1 MYLFQSNRL
10 ENLFDALCATLTEPI
25 SNPLAP
31 EVIVVQ
37 NPGMARWLSQQIAL
51 RTGISAHFSFPLPAS
66 FIWHLF
72 EQTLQGL
79 PDLSRFDSNVLLWRV
94 QNELEFLLAEP
105 GMEEINVYLAEDT
118 DGRKRFQLAEKI
130 SDLFDQYQV
139 YRPAMLLHWE
149 QGGEGHWQARLWRR
163 LTAEN
168 RMHRAALLQRF
179 LQAAE
184 LGELRTD
191 GLPERVS
198 IFGINSLAPAYLEVI
213 ERVSEFVDIR
223 IFHLSPCQQAWD
235 DILSERLLALK
246 RQSWR
251 EQGVDDLSAYFTA
264 GNPLLASMGTVG
276 QEFFS
281 LLMGNAPQEMQLYQE
296 PEGDSLL
303 QQIQSD
309 ILNLHDRGGQGG
321 ELYQGLDQGFDQGV
335 DQEYDQ
341 SKGALLPDDS
351 SIRFHCCH
359 SPMREIQ
366 VLHDRLLD
374 LFASDPSLK
383 PADILVMAPDITS
396 YAPAVAG
403 VFGSA
408 PPARHIPWSIADQAS
423 RQEQP
428 VVEGFLNL
436 LELQESRFTA
446 PDVMALLENQ
456 AILRRFGL
464 AAEDV
469 VLMRSAILEAGI
481 RWGLDQEQRCEQGLA
496 DAQQHTWDFGLD
508 RLLLGYLTGQLDEPW
523 QGIMPSSGT
532 VSSMGSWL
540 GGLTDFVRSLQELR
554 RRMKTRHLPAQWAEL
569 LLGLL
574 DDFLVEDGEERNQ
587 DGVLILRRTIADFAD
602 HCRLAG
608 FEQQLSLPIIRH
620 WFEMRLSEPAGGQAF
635 LAGRVTFCNMV
646 PMRSVPFKV
655 IWLLGMNDLDYPRTQ
670 RTPAFDLM
678 AQRPRLGDRSRRD
691 DDRYLFLEALLS
703 ARAYLAISWVGRD
716 QQDNSSL
723 PPSVVVAE
731 LRDYINRGWTAEKK
745 PGCEGEKEQAAAE
758 LLTVEYPLQPFSRH
772 CFSGNPKIASY
783 ASEWLP
789 KPLSSPSCALTFLQG
804 PLLQPEPC
812 QQVDLSRLVR
822 FWNHPVRFFL
832 EQRMGLRS
840 RYAEEV
846 LPEAEAF
853 FLDHL
858 QKYLLSQEIISTQRA
873 EGAEGEKT
881 QPAPPL
887 YRMQAA
893 GHLPGGRFGHILYR
907 EMERKTAVLVDALEP
922 ITQERADPEE
932 VSLRVDDILLTG
944 QLSSLYRS
952 GRVTFRPASLKA
964 GDVLKLWIHHLVLL
978 IQSPAAVQPL
988 SVHAALDT
996 TVCFQEVERP
1006 EEELAALVRFF
1017 QQGGEEPL
1025 HFYPKTSYAW
1035 AKARSEAAAWNA
1047 ARTSWYSGFYR
1058 GESDDPAYE
1067 IALRAQE
1074 PLDQRFIE
1082 LAELFR
1088 PVVASLRKYE

>member
-1 MYLFQSNRL
+1 MHLFQSNRL

-66 FIWHLF
+66 FIWNLF

-79 PDLSRFDSNVLLWRV
+79 PDLSRFDRNVLLWRV
-94 QNELEFLLAEP
+94 QNELEALLAQP
-105 GMEEINVYLAEDT
+105 GMEEINAYLAEDT

-139 YRPAMLLHWE
+139 YRPSMLLHWE

-163 LTAEN
+163 LIAEN

-184 LGELRTD
+184 LGELGTD

-198 IFGINSLAPAYLEVI
+198 VFGINSLAPAYLEVI

-251 EQGVDDLSAYFTA
+251 DQGVDDLSDYFTA

-281 LLMGNAPQEMQLYQE
+281 LLMGSAPQEIQLYQE

-309 ILNLHDRGGQGG
+309 ILNLHDRGG
-321 ELYQGLDQGFDQGV
+321 LN
-335 DQEYDQ
+335 Q
-341 SKGALLPDDS
+341 SKGALLPDDA

-359 SPMREIQ
+359 SPLREIQ

-383 PADILVMAPDITS
+383 PADILITAPDITA

-408 PPARHIPWSIADQAS
+408 PPARHIPWSIADQAC

-428 VVEGFLNL
+428 VIEGFLNL

-446 PDVMALLENQ
+446 PNVMALLENQ
-456 AILRRFGL
+456 TILRRFGL

-469 VLMRSAILEAGI
+469 VLMRSSILEAGI

-508 RLLLGYLTGQLDEPW
+508 RLLLGYLTGSLDEPW
-523 QGIMPSSGT
+523 QGIMPCSGT

-540 GGLTDFVRSLQELR
+540 GGLADFIRSLQKLR
-554 RRMKTRHLPAQWAEL
+554 RKMKTRHLPDQWAEL
-569 LLGLL
+569 LGCLL
-574 DDFLVEDGEERNQ
+574 DDFLVGEGDNQ
-587 DGVLILRRTIADFAD
+587 DGVLILRRTIADFVE

-608 FEQQLSLPIIRH
+608 FEQKLSLPIIRH
-620 WFEMRLSEPAGGQAF
+620 WFETRLSEPAGTQSF

-670 RTPAFDLM
+670 RSPAFDLM
-678 AQRPRLGDRSRRD
+678 SQQPRLGDRSRRD

-703 ARAYLAISWVGRD
+703 ARAHLAISWVGRD

-723 PPSVVVAE
+723 PPSVVAAE
-731 LRDYINRGWTAEKK
+731 LRDYINRGWSVEKK
-745 PGCEGEKEQAAAE
+745 PSCEGEKERAAAE
-758 LLTVEYPLQPFSRH
+758 MLTVEYPLQPFSRH
-772 CFSGNPKIASY
+772 CFSGDPKTASY

-789 KPLSSPSCALTFLQG
+789 KPLPFPACYAFLQG
-804 PLLQPEPC
+804 PLPQPEPC

-873 EGAEGEKT
+873 EGENIQHA
-881 QPAPPL
+881 ASPL

-907 EMERKTAVLVDALEP
+907 EMARKTAVLVDALEP

-932 VSLRVDDILLTG
+932 VILRVDDIVLTG
-944 QLSSLYRS
+944 QLTSLYRS

-978 IQSPAAVQPL
+978 IQSPAVVQPV

-1006 EEELAALVRFF
+1006 EEELTKLVRFF
-1017 QQGGEEPL
+1017 QQGEAEPL

-1035 AKARSEAAAWNA
+1035 AKAKSEGAAWNA
-1047 ARTSWYSGFYR
+1047 ARRTWYSGFYG
-1058 GESDDPAYE
+1058 GECDDPAYE

-1074 PLDQRFIE
+1074 PLGLRFAE
-1082 LAELFR
+1082 LAELFW
-1088 PVVASLRKYE
+1088 PVVASMKKYEGKQE

>member
-31 EVIVVQ
+31 EIIVVQ

-51 RTGISAHFSFPLPAS
+51 RTGISAHCSFPLPAS
-66 FIWHLF
+66 FIWQLF

-79 PDLSRFDSNVLLWRV
+79 PDLSRFDRNVLLWCV
-94 QNELEFLLAEP
+94 QGELESLLAEP
-105 GMEEINVYLAEDT
+105 GMEEINAYLTEDA

-139 YRPAMLLHWE
+139 YRPAMLLQWE

-168 RMHRAALLQRF
+168 KKHRAALLQRF
-179 LQAAE
+179 LRAAE

-198 IFGINSLAPAYLEVI
+198 VFGINSLAPAYLEVI
-213 ERVSEFVDIR
+213 DRISEFVDIR

-251 EQGVDDLSAYFTA
+251 DQGLDDLSAYFTA

-281 LLMGNAPQEMQLYQE
+281 LLMAKNPMEAQLYQE
-296 PEGDSLL
+296 PEGDALL
-303 QQIQSD
+303 HRIQSD
-309 ILNLHDRGGQGG
+309 ILNLHDRGGR
-321 ELYQGLDQGFDQGV
+321 ERC
-335 DQEYDQ
+335 
-341 SKGALLPDDS
+341 LLPPNES

-359 SPMREIQ
+359 SPMREVQ

-374 LFASDPSLK
+374 LFANDPHLK
-383 PADILVMAPDITS
+383 PADILVMAPDITA

-408 PPARHIPWSIADQAS
+408 PPARHIPWSIADQAG

-428 VVEGFLNL
+428 VIEGFLNL

-456 AILRRFGL
+456 AVLRGFGL

-469 VLMRSAILEAGI
+469 VLMRSALLEAGI
-481 RWGLDQEQRCEQGLA
+481 RWGLDQEQRCERGLA

-508 RLLLGYLTGQLDEPW
+508 RLLLGYLTGPLDQPW
-523 QGIMPSSGT
+523 QGIMPCSGT
-532 VSSMGSWL
+532 VGSMGSWL
-540 GGLTDFVRSLQELR
+540 GGLTDFIRALQALR
-554 RRMKTRHLPAQWAEL
+554 RRMKAEHQPEQWADL
-569 LLGLL
+569 LHSLL
-574 DDFLVEDGEERNQ
+574 DDFLVRDGAEDNQ
-587 DGVLILRRTIADFAD
+587 DGVLILRRTIADFVEY
-602 HCRLAG
+602 CRTAG
-608 FEQQLSLPIIRH
+608 FARQLSLPIIRH

-646 PMRSVPFKV
+646 PMRSVPFQV

-678 AQRPRLGDRSRRD
+678 AQQPRLGDRSRRD

-703 ARAYLAISWVGRD
+703 ARKQLSVSWVGRD

-731 LRDYINRGWTAEKK
+731 LRDYINRGWSVGREGNAEQTA
-745 PGCEGEKEQAAAE
+745 AD
-758 LLTVEYPLQPFSRH
+758 LLTVKYPLQPFSRH
-772 CFSGNPKIASY
+772 CFSGNPKTASY

-789 KPLSSPSCALTFLQG
+789 KPLSSSERALAFVQR
-804 PLLQPEPC
+804 PLPPAEPC
-812 QQVDLSRLVR
+812 QQVELDRLVR

-840 RYAEEV
+840 HYAEEA

-853 FLDHL
+853 TLDHL
-858 QKYLLSQEIISTQRA
+858 QKYLLRREILIAQRA
-873 EGAEGEKT
+873 EAAKGTGRTEGEKT
-881 QPAPPL
+881 PQATPPL

-893 GHLPGGRFGHILYR
+893 GNLPGGRFGHILYR
-907 EMERKTAVLVDALEP
+907 EMERNTAVLVDALEP
-922 ITQERADPEE
+922 LTRERADPEE
-932 VSLRVDDILLTG
+932 VSLRVGDILLTG

-964 GDVLKLWIHHLVLL
+964 EDRLKLWIHHLVLL
-978 IQSPAAVQPL
+978 IQSPAKVQPV
-988 SVHAALDT
+988 SVHAALDEM
-996 TVCFQEVERP
+996 VSFQEVENP
-1006 EEELAALVRFF
+1006 EEELAALVRCFR
-1017 QQGGEEPL
+1017 QGEAEPL
-1025 HFYPKTSYAW
+1025 HFYPNTSYAW

-1047 ARTSWYSGFYR
+1047 ARTSWYSGYYR
-1058 GESDDPAYE
+1058 GEGDDPAYE
-1067 IALRAQE
+1067 IALRAQD
-1074 PLDQRFIE
+1074 PLDQRFVE

-1088 PVVASLRKYE
+1088 PVVACMKKYE

>member
-66 FIWHLF
+66 FIWQLF

-79 PDLSRFDSNVLLWRV
+79 PDLSRFDRNVLLWRV

-105 GMEEINVYLAEDT
+105 GMEEINVYLAEDA

-321 ELYQGLDQGFDQGV
+321 GLYQGLDQGFDQGL

-341 SKGALLPDDS
+341 SKGALSPDDA

-374 LFASDPSLK
+374 LFTNDPSLK
-383 PADILVMAPDITS
+383 PADILVMAPDITA

-428 VVEGFLNL
+428 VIEGFLNL

-496 DAQQHTWDFGLD
+496 DAQQHTWDFGMD
-508 RLLLGYLTGQLDEPW
+508 RLLLGYLTGPLDEPW
-523 QGIMPSSGT
+523 QGIMPCSGT

-540 GGLTDFVRSLQELR
+540 GGLTDFIRALQALR
-554 RRMKTRHLPAQWAEL
+554 RRMKARHLPEQWAVL

-574 DDFLVEDGEERNQ
+574 ENFLAGDGDNQ
-587 DGVLILRRTIADFAD
+587 DGVLILRRTIADFTD

-608 FEQQLSLPIIRH
+608 FEQHLSLPIIRH
-620 WFEMRLSEPAGGQAF
+620 WFEERLSEPAGGQSF

-670 RTPAFDLM
+670 RSPAFDLM

-703 ARAYLAISWVGRD
+703 ARAQLAVSWVGRD

-731 LRDYINRGWTAEKK
+731 LRDYINRGWSA
-745 PGCEGEKEQAAAE
+745 GREGKAAQPVAE

-789 KPLSSPSCALTFLQG
+789 KSRPFPACSCAFLQG
-804 PLLQPEPC
+804 PLPQPEPC

-907 EMERKTAVLVDALEP
+907 DME
-922 ITQERADPEE
+922 
-932 VSLRVDDILLTG
+932 
-944 QLSSLYRS
+944 
-952 GRVTFRPASLKA
+952 
-964 GDVLKLWIHHLVLL
+964 
-978 IQSPAAVQPL
+978 
-988 SVHAALDT
+988 
-996 TVCFQEVERP
+996 
-1006 EEELAALVRFF
+1006 
-1017 QQGGEEPL
+1017 
-1025 HFYPKTSYAW
+1025 
-1035 AKARSEAAAWNA
+1035 
-1047 ARTSWYSGFYR
+1047 
-1058 GESDDPAYE
+1058 
-1067 IALRAQE
+1067 
-1074 PLDQRFIE
+1074 
-1082 LAELFR
+1082 
-1088 PVVASLRKYE
+1088 

>member
-10 ENLFDALCATLTEPI
+10 ENLFEALCTTLTEPI

-31 EVIVVQ
+31 EIIVVQ

-51 RTGISAHFSFPLPAS
+51 YTGISAHFSFPLPAS
-66 FIWHLF
+66 FVWNLF

-79 PDLSRFDSNVLLWRV
+79 PDLSLFDRNVLLWRV
-94 QNELEFLLAEP
+94 QLELESLLAEP
-105 GMEEINVYLAEDT
+105 GMEEINAYLAEDT

-139 YRPAMLLHWE
+139 YRPEMLLRWE
-149 QGGEGHWQARLWRR
+149 KGEKEDWQARLWRR

-168 RMHRAALLQRF
+168 KMHRAALLHRF
-179 LQAAE
+179 LMAAE
-184 LGELRTD
+184 EGRLCSD
-191 GLPERVS
+191 HLPERVS
-198 IFGINSLAPAYLEVI
+198 IFGISSLAPAYLEVI
-213 ERVSEFVDIR
+213 ERISEFVDIR
-223 IFHLSPCQQAWD
+223 IFHLSPCQQVWD

-246 RQSWR
+246 RQSWQD
-251 EQGVDDLSAYFTA
+251 QGVDDLSAYFTA

-281 LLMGNAPQEMQLYQE
+281 LLMGSAPQEIQLYQE
-296 PEGDSLL
+296 PEGNSLL

-309 ILNLHDRGGQGG
+309 ILNLHDRGGHGG
-321 ELYQGLDQGFDQGV
+321 GLDQGFDQEF
-335 DQEYDQ
+335 DH

-383 PADILVMAPDITS
+383 PADILITAPDITT

-408 PPARHIPWSIADQAS
+408 PSTRHIPWSIADQAS

-428 VVEGFLNL
+428 VIEGFLNL

-456 AILRRFGL
+456 TILRRFGL

-469 VLMRSAILEAGI
+469 VFMRSGILEAGV

-508 RLLLGYLTGQLDEPW
+508 RLLLGYLTGSLDEPW
-523 QGIMPSSGT
+523 QGIMPCSGT

-540 GGLTDFVRSLQELR
+540 GGLADFIRALQELR
-554 RRMKTRHLPAQWAEL
+554 RRMKARHLPDQWAEI
-569 LLGLL
+569 LGCLL
-574 DDFLVEDGEERNQ
+574 DDFLVGNGDNQ
-587 DGVLILRRTIADFAD
+587 DGVLILRRTIADFVE

-608 FEQQLSLPIIRH
+608 FAQKLSLPIIRH
-620 WFEMRLSEPAGGQAF
+620 WFETRLSEPAGTQSF

-670 RTPAFDLM
+670 RSPAFDLM
-678 AQRPRLGDRSRRD
+678 AQQSRLGDRSRRD

-703 ARAYLAISWVGRD
+703 ARAQLALSWVGRD

-731 LRDYINRGWTAEKK
+731 LRDYINRGWSAEKES
-745 PGCEGEKEQAAAE
+745 GRETEKEQPVADI
-758 LLTVEYPLQPFSRH
+758 LTVEYPLQPFSRH
-772 CFSGNPKIASY
+772 CFSGNPKTASY

-789 KPLSSPSCALTFLQG
+789 KPLPFPACSCAFLQG
-804 PLLQPEPC
+804 PLPQPEPC
-812 QQVDLSRLVR
+812 QQVDLSRFVR

-873 EGAEGEKT
+873 EGEQIQHVAL
-881 QPAPPL
+881 PL

-893 GHLPGGRFGHILYR
+893 GNLPGGRFGHILYR
-907 EMERKTAVLVDALEP
+907 EMERNTAVLVDALEP

-932 VSLRVDDILLTG
+932 ISLRVDDILLTG
-944 QLSSLYRS
+944 QLYSLYRS

-978 IQSPAAVQPL
+978 IQSPATVQPI

-1035 AKARSEAAAWNA
+1035 AKAKSEGAAWNA
-1047 ARTSWYSGFYR
+1047 ARRTWYSGFYR
-1058 GESDDPAYE
+1058 GECDDPAYE

-1074 PLDQRFIE
+1074 PLGQRFAE
-1082 LAELFR
+1082 LAELFW
-1088 PVVASLRKYE
+1088 PVVASMKKYEGKQE

>member
-10 ENLFDALCATLTEPI
+10 ENLFEALCATLTEPI

-31 EVIVVQ
+31 EIIVVQ

-66 FIWHLF
+66 FIWQLF

-79 PDLSRFDSNVLLWRV
+79 PDLSRFDRNVLLWRV
-94 QNELEFLLAEP
+94 QDELESLLAEP
-105 GMEEINVYLAEDT
+105 GMEEINAYLAEDA

-163 LTAEN
+163 LIAEN

-213 ERVSEFVDIR
+213 DRVGEFVDIR

-251 EQGVDDLSAYFTA
+251 EKGIDDLSAYFTA
-264 GNPLLASMGTVG
+264 GNPLLASMGTTG

-281 LLMGNAPQEMQLYQE
+281 LLMGNTPQEIQLYQE
-296 PEGDSLL
+296 PEGDLLL
-303 QQIQSD
+303 QQIQGD

-321 ELYQGLDQGFDQGV
+321 SADQGKEV
-335 DQEYDQ
+335 L
-341 SKGALLPDDS
+341 SPDDA

-374 LFASDPSLK
+374 LFANDPSLK
-383 PADILVMAPDITS
+383 PADILVMAPDITA
-396 YAPAVAG
+396 YAPAAAG

-428 VVEGFLNL
+428 VIEGFLNL

-508 RLLLGYLTGQLDEPW
+508 RLLLGYLTGSLDEPW
-523 QGIMPSSGT
+523 QGIMPCSGT

-540 GGLTDFVRSLQELR
+540 GGLTDFIRALQTLR
-554 RRMKTRHLPAQWAEL
+554 RRMKNRHLPEQWAVL

-574 DDFLVEDGEERNQ
+574 ENFLAGDGDNQ
-587 DGVLILRRTIADFAD
+587 DGVLILRRTIADFMD
-602 HCRLAG
+602 HCRMAG

-620 WFEMRLSEPAGGQAF
+620 WFETRLSEPAGGQAF

-670 RTPAFDLM
+670 RSPAFDLM
-678 AQRPRLGDRSRRD
+678 AQQPRLGDRSRRD

-703 ARAYLAISWVGRD
+703 ARAQLAVSWVGRD

-731 LRDYINRGWTAEKK
+731 LRDYINRGWSVKNEKTA
-745 PGCEGEKEQAAAE
+745 AD

-804 PLLQPEPC
+804 PLPQPESC

-840 RYAEEV
+840 RYAEEI

-932 VSLRVDDILLTG
+932 ISLRVDDILLTG

-978 IQSPAAVQPL
+978 IQAPAAVQPL
-988 SVHAALDT
+988 SVHAALDA

-1006 EEELAALVRFF
+1006 EDELAALVRFF

-1035 AKARSEAAAWNA
+1035 AKAKSEGAAWNA
-1047 ARTSWYSGFYR
+1047 ARRTWYSGFYR
-1058 GESDDPAYE
+1058 GECDDPAYE
-1067 IALRAQE
+1067 IALRAQD
-1074 PLDQRFIE
+1074 PLDQRFAE

-1088 PVVASLRKYE
+1088 PVVAYMRKYE